1 MNTEQQNRNP
11 QIHTEFMEFM
21 KRHTVYE
28 TIPENMKVKINKLDF
43 SLQ

>member
-1 MNTEQQNRNP
+1 MNTEQHQSNL

-28 TIPENMKVKINKLDF
+28 TIPENMKVK
-43 SLQ
+43 